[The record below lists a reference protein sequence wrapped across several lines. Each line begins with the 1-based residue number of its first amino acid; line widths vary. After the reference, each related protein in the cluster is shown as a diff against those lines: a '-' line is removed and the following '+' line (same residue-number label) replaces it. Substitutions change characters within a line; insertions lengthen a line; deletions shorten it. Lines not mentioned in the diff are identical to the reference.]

1 MNEPDTCNKYKQIGS
16 STKHT
21 NTQNTD
27 IRGRPMARARDTGTG
42 ARNHGTNKIHIYK
55 GNCLGK
61 AHANV
66 LIIVVPFGSNFT
78 G

>member
-1 MNEPDTCNKYKQIGS
+1 
-16 STKHT
+16 
-21 NTQNTD
+21 
-27 IRGRPMARARDTGTG
+27 MARARDTGTG
-42 ARNHGTNKIHIYK
+42 ARNHGTNRIHIYK

-66 LIIVVPFGSNFT
+66 LIVVVPFGSNFT

>member
-1 MNEPDTCNKYKQIGS
+1 
-16 STKHT
+16 
-21 NTQNTD
+21 
-27 IRGRPMARARDTGTG
+27 MARARDTGTG
-42 ARNHGTNKIHIYK
+42 ARNHGTNRIHIYK

-78 G
+78 GIIKGIRSLQSILKCE

>member
-1 MNEPDTCNKYKQIGS
+1 MFAPIASC
-16 STKHT
+16 KHT
-21 NTQNTD
+21 TQNGSELKRDTQNTD
-27 IRGRPMARARDTGTG
+27 IREGLWPGPGTQG
-42 ARNHGTNKIHIYK
+42 PGPGTIGTNEIHIYE

>member
-1 MNEPDTCNKYKQIGS
+1 MLQIHATSINRIGS
-16 STKHT
+16 STEHGH
-21 NTQNTD
+21 TQNTD
-27 IRGRPMARARDTGTG
+27 KQEGLWPGPGTRGPGPGTMGPTGY
-42 ARNHGTNKIHIYK
+42 IYIK
-55 GNCLGK
+55 ATALGK

>member
-1 MNEPDTCNKYKQIGS
+1 
-16 STKHT
+16 
-21 NTQNTD
+21 
-27 IRGRPMARARDTGTG
+27 MARARDTGTG
-42 ARNHGTNKIHIYK
+42 ARNHGTNRIHIYE